1 MSAQLDDF
9 CAWAQP
15 CNGTYLNEQAF
26 NALDVWQAA
35 QAAMPV
41 DPDVARYQFLRL
53 ALQLTTGAELDDIDA
68 DIDLGVAAMLGERAR
83 TGGAA

>member
-9 CAWAQP
+9 CAWARP

-26 NALDVWQAA
+26 NAQAVWQAA

-41 DPDVARYQFLRL
+41 DPDAARYRWFRRNGGTAGYPVDQWDRMFD
-53 ALQLTTGAELDDIDA
+53 ASIDA
-68 DIDLGVAAMLGERAR
+68 EIAR